1 MPWSIQGRLKVC
13 VAKSGFITAPG
24 ISKAWR
30 SALAFVL
37 KWTHGLG
44 SVCVTEISA
53 AMINQAIHG
62 FEKEPLLTDDLVRTG
77 RQALKQQESVSS
89 DVK

>member
-1 MPWSIQGRLKVC
+1 
-13 VAKSGFITAPG
+13 
-24 ISKAWR
+24 
-30 SALAFVL
+30 
-37 KWTHGLG
+37 
-44 SVCVTEISA
+44 
-53 AMINQAIHG
+53 MINQAIHG